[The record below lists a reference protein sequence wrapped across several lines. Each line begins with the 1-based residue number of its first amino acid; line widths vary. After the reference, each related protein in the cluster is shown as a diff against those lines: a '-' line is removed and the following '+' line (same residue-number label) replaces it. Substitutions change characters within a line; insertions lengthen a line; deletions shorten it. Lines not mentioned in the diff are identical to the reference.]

1 MQGQLVHNVETQRK
15 ADRLDE
21 ISDQILAQQAQ
32 AGDGLAYETLI
43 ARHYRR
49 IYAVC
54 LGIVANP
61 HDAQD
66 LCQETM
72 LAGFVKISHLR
83 QPERFQYWLIEVAK
97 NLCFDWL
104 RKQKQ
109 ARKFIENRPAVSE
122 KPDSAVDLTE
132 AVSKLPMELRM
143 PLVMYYFDGRNA
155 RAISEQLG
163 TSPSSISRKLREA
176 KRCLYDLL
184 NEVKS

>member
-1 MQGQLVHNVETQRK
+1 
-15 ADRLDE
+15 LDE
-21 ISDQILAQQAQ
+21 SSDQILVQQAQ
-32 AGDGLAYETLI
+32 TGDGTAYEMLI
-43 ARHYRR
+43 NRHYRK

-54 LGIVANP
+54 LGIVVNP

-66 LCQETM
+66 LSQETM
-72 LAGFVKISHLR
+72 LAGFVKIGHLR

-109 ARKFIENRPAVSE
+109 AQKFIENHPAIPE
-122 KPDSAVDLTE
+122 KTCPTEDLTE

-155 RAISEQLG
+155 RSISEQLG
-163 TSPSSISRKLREA
+163 TSHSSICRRLREA
-176 KRCLYDLL
+176 KHCLYEIL
-184 NEVKS
+184 NEVKNETPTL